1 MSKHRWIL
9 STWNYITPLIGYCD
23 MRRNIKPLALAFT
36 IVAGLAIGI
45 ALATEA
51 PSAPATDLKLAPDL
65 SFSDDSSPNF
75 PIEGKNLAD
84 GSLASDHATV
94 IFFGTA
100 NCWNTAREAE
110 RLVQVYPQYK
120 DKIHFV
126 VVDLRSPS
134 VAQRGLIARYYHGY
148 IPTIAVIDS
157 RGNVLYDRAGET
169 SGDRGDASNL
179 QKLLDSAR

>member
-1 MSKHRWIL
+1 MVVC
-9 STWNYITPLIGYCD
+9 LIF
-23 MRRNIKPLALAFT
+23 AL
-36 IVAGLAIGI
+36 
-45 ALATEA
+45 ALATEV
-51 PSAPATDLKLAPDL
+51 PGPPATDLKLAPDL

-75 PIEGKNLAD
+75 PIAGKNLSD
-84 GSLASDHATV
+84 GSIAADHTTV

-100 NCWNTAREAE
+100 NCWNSAREAE
-110 RLVQVYPQYK
+110 RLVNLYPQYK

-134 VAQRGLIARYYHGY
+134 VAQRALIARYYRGY

-157 RGNVLYDRAGET
+157 AGKVLYDRAGET
-169 SGDRGDASNL
+169 ASERGDTSNL

>member
-1 MSKHRWIL
+1 MK
-9 STWNYITPLIGYCD
+9 
-23 MRRNIKPLALAFT
+23 RNIKPPAIAIVIAAALVF
-36 IVAGLAIGI
+36 GL

-51 PSAPATDLKLAPDL
+51 PSEPAADLKLAPEL

-75 PIEGKNLAD
+75 PIVGKNLSD
-84 GSLASDHATV
+84 GSLANDHATV

-120 DKIHFV
+120 DKVHFV

-134 VAQRGLIARYYHGY
+134 IAQRGLIARYYRGY

-157 RGNVLYDRAGET
+157 RGNVLYDQAGET
-169 SGDRGDASNL
+169 SGARGDASNL

>member
-1 MSKHRWIL
+1 MK
-9 STWNYITPLIGYCD
+9 P
-23 MRRNIKPLALAFT
+23 NIKALAIST
-36 IVAGLAIGI
+36 SIVACLIFAL
-45 ALATEA
+45 ALATEV
-51 PSAPATDLKLAPDL
+51 PGPPATDLKLAPDL

-75 PIEGKNLAD
+75 PIAGKNLSD
-84 GSLASDHATV
+84 GSIVADHATV

-110 RLVQVYPQYK
+110 RLVNLYPQYK

-134 VAQRGLIARYYHGY
+134 VAQRALIARYYRGY

-157 RGNVLYDRAGET
+157 AGKVLYDRAGET
-169 SGDRGDASNL
+169 ASERGDTSNL

>member
-1 MSKHRWIL
+1 MK
-9 STWNYITPLIGYCD
+9 P
-23 MRRNIKPLALAFT
+23 NIKALAISTSIVLTLIFALALAAE
-36 IVAGLAIGI
+36 VPG
-45 ALATEA
+45 
-51 PSAPATDLKLAPDL
+51 PPATDLKLAPDL
-65 SFSDDSSPNF
+65 SFSDDSSSNF
-75 PIEGKNLAD
+75 PIEGKNLSD
-84 GSLASDHATV
+84 GSIAGDHATV

-110 RLVQVYPQYK
+110 RLVQLYPQYK

-134 VAQRGLIARYYHGY
+134 RAQSALIARYYHGY

-157 RGNVLYDRAGET
+157 SGKILYDRAGET
-169 SGDRGDASNL
+169 ASERGDTSNL

>member
-1 MSKHRWIL
+1 
-9 STWNYITPLIGYCD
+9 
-23 MRRNIKPLALAFT
+23 MRRNIRSLAVAFT
-36 IVAGLAIGI
+36 IVVGLVIGI

-51 PSAPATDLKLAPDL
+51 PSAPAADLTLAPGL

-75 PIEGKNLAD
+75 PIVGKNLSD
-84 GSLASDHATV
+84 GSLANDHATV

-110 RLVQVYPQYK
+110 RLVQIYPQYK

-169 SGDRGDASNL
+169 SSNRGDANRL

>member
-1 MSKHRWIL
+1 MK
-9 STWNYITPLIGYCD
+9 
-23 MRRNIKPLALAFT
+23 RNIKPLAITVT
-36 IVAGLAIGI
+36 IAVALLFGI

-51 PSAPATDLKLAPDL
+51 PSGQATDLTLAPEL

-75 PIEGKNLAD
+75 PIVGKNLSA
-84 GSLASDHATV
+84 GSLANDHATV

-110 RLVQVYPQYK
+110 RLVQLYPQYK

-157 RGNVLYDRAGET
+157 RGNLLYDRAGET
-169 SGDRGDASNL
+169 SSNRGDTSNL

>member
-1 MSKHRWIL
+1 MKA
-9 STWNYITPLIGYCD
+9 
-23 MRRNIKPLALAFT
+23 NIKALAIST
-36 IVAGLAIGI
+36 SIVVCLIFAL
-45 ALATEA
+45 ALATEV
-51 PSAPATDLKLAPDL
+51 PGPPATDLKLAPDL

-75 PIEGKNLAD
+75 PIAGKNLSD
-84 GSLASDHATV
+84 GSIANDHATV

-110 RLVQVYPQYK
+110 RLVRLYPQYK

-126 VVDLRSPS
+126 VVDLRNPS
-134 VAQRGLIARYYHGY
+134 VAQRALIAKYYQGY

-157 RGNVLYDRAGET
+157 AGKVLYDRAGET
-169 SGDRGDASNL
+169 ASERGDTSNL

>member
-1 MSKHRWIL
+1 MK
-9 STWNYITPLIGYCD
+9 P
-23 MRRNIKPLALAFT
+23 NIKALAISTGIVVCLIFALALAAE
-36 IVAGLAIGI
+36 VPG
-45 ALATEA
+45 
-51 PSAPATDLKLAPDL
+51 PPATDLKLAPDL
-65 SFSDDSSPNF
+65 SFSDDSSANF
-75 PIEGKNLAD
+75 PIQGKNLSD
-84 GSLASDHATV
+84 GSLAGDHATV

-110 RLVQVYPQYK
+110 RLVQLYPQYK

-134 VAQRGLIARYYHGY
+134 LAQNVLIARYYHGY

-157 RGNVLYDRAGET
+157 SGKILYDRAGET
-169 SGDRGDASNL
+169 ASGRGDTSNL

>member
-1 MSKHRWIL
+1 MK
-9 STWNYITPLIGYCD
+9 
-23 MRRNIKPLALAFT
+23 RNIKPLAFVVSIMAALLF
-36 IVAGLAIGI
+36 GI
-45 ALATEA
+45 ALAA
-51 PSAPATDLKLAPDL
+51 QAPADSASDLKLAPDL
-65 SFSDDSSPNF
+65 SFTDDSSPNF
-75 PIEGKNLAD
+75 PIAGKNLSD
-84 GSLASDHATV
+84 GSLAKDHATV

-110 RLVQVYPQYK
+110 RLVHLYPQYK

-134 VAQRGLIARYYHGY
+134 AAQSGLIERYYHGY

-157 RGNVLYDRAGET
+157 AGNVLYDRAGET
-169 SGDRGDASNL
+169 ASERGDASNL

>member
-1 MSKHRWIL
+1 MK
-9 STWNYITPLIGYCD
+9 P
-23 MRRNIKPLALAFT
+23 NIKALAIST
-36 IVAGLAIGI
+36 SIVVSLIFAL
-45 ALATEA
+45 ALATEV
-51 PSAPATDLKLAPDL
+51 PGPPATDLKLAPDL
-65 SFSDDSSPNF
+65 SFSDDSSSNF
-75 PIEGKNLAD
+75 PIEGKNLSD
-84 GSLASDHATV
+84 GSIASDHATV

-110 RLVQVYPQYK
+110 RLVSLYPQYK

-134 VAQRGLIARYYHGY
+134 LAQQALIDRYYHGY

-157 RGNVLYDRAGET
+157 AGKVLYDRAGET
-169 SGDRGDASNL
+169 ASERGDTSNL

>member
-1 MSKHRWIL
+1 MK
-9 STWNYITPLIGYCD
+9 P
-23 MRRNIKPLALAFT
+23 NIKALAVSFS
-36 IVAGLAIGI
+36 IVVSLIFAI
-45 ALATEA
+45 ALATEV
-51 PSAPATDLKLAPDL
+51 PSPPATDLKLAPDL

-75 PIEGKNLAD
+75 PIAGKNLSD
-84 GSLASDHATV
+84 GSVATDHATV

-110 RLVQVYPQYK
+110 RLVQLYPRYK
-120 DKIHFV
+120 DKIRFV

-134 VAQRGLIARYYHGY
+134 LAQQPLIARYYHGY

-169 SGDRGDASNL
+169 ASERGDTSGL